1 MGLGVIT
8 GGVAVARVAT
18 APQGK
23 SYDLSWDS
31 IAHSMTRIF
40 EVNIGNTAACVP
52 LFKPFSRYVRA
63 KISGQDPREL
73 FYRKS
78 SDESVRHSHWYEY
91 TKNLWNRLSKSNSR
105 SKSNLRSR
113 SAIDAGGPVPGPLPA
128 GVVRMKPTSVGARSL
143 LPPETVMTR
152 STAEETSSGH
162 SRNSL
167 GLPLQGV
174 RTGYGEDED
183 VPPVPDIWIHRAS
196 GNLHGN
202 DGEKFDTQVI
212 V

>member
-40 EVNIGNTAACVP
+40 EVNIGNIAACVP
-52 LFKPFSRYVRA
+52 LFKPFNRYVRA
-63 KISGQDPREL
+63 KISGQDPSEL

-91 TKNLWNRLSKSNSR
+91 TKNLWNRLSKSNLR
-105 SKSNLRSR
+105 SKPNLRSR
-113 SAIDAGGPVPGPLPA
+113 SAIDTGGPVPDPLPA
-128 GVVRMKPTSVGARSL
+128 GVVRMKAMSVGARL
-143 LPPETVMTR
+143 PLPPETVVTK
-152 STAEETSSGH
+152 SPPEETSSGH

-174 RTGYGEDED
+174 RAGYGDDED
-183 VPPVPDIWIHRAS
+183 VPPVPDMWIHKAR
-196 GNLHGN
+196 GNLHGSYW
-202 DGEKFDTQVI
+202 EKFDTKDI